1 MQGQKTLILSSLSE
15 ILCPNGCVNKNWIE
29 LMDYWAKFEFVI
41 LRLWVLIAV
50 VSVEATHA
58 DMAEK
63 IQVPEG
69 FEVKVFS
76 DKVPNARSMALGDGG
91 IVYVGSRTEGKVY
104 ALKDSNNDGMADQ
117 VYIIASDLTLP
128 NGVAYLDG
136 SLYVAEVPRLIR
148 FNGITSKLNKP
159 PPFEIVYDWFP
170 TKLHHGWKYLR
181 VGPDGMLYLPIGA
194 PCNVCREKKEIFATI
209 MRISPEG
216 DDLEIVARGVR
227 NSVGF
232 DWHPQSGAMFFSDNG
247 RDWMGDDLPPDELN
261 HLSSDDLH
269 FGFPFCHGD
278 RYLDTEFGID
288 DSCTNYTPPAWLF
301 PAHSAPLGIRF
312 YTGDQFPK
320 EYKNQLFVAQHG
332 SWNRSEPVGYRIV
345 LVKFKNAKPV
355 ASKIFAKG
363 WLDASNV
370 VRGRPV
376 DLLQLPDGSLLVS
389 DDKNGAIYRISYPSN
404 HNSR

>member
-1 MQGQKTLILSSLSE
+1 MIQFH
-15 ILCPNGCVNKNWIE
+15 
-29 LMDYWAKFEFVI
+29 AKFQFVMLPFWI
-41 LRLWVLIAV
+41 FIAS
-50 VSVEATHA
+50 VSVKATSA
-58 DMAEK
+58 ASAEN

-76 DKVPNARSMALGDGG
+76 DQVPNARSMALGDGG
-91 IVYVGSRTEGKVY
+91 IIYVGSRTEGKVY
-104 ALKDSNNDGMADQ
+104 ALKDSNKDGTADQ
-117 VYIIASDLTLP
+117 VYILARDLNLP

-148 FNGITSKLNKP
+148 FNGITSRLDNP

-170 TKLHHGWKYLR
+170 TKLHHGSKYLR
-181 VGPDGMLYLPIGA
+181 VGPDRMLYLPIGA
-194 PCNVCREKKEIFATI
+194 PCNVCREEKEIFATI
-209 MRISPEG
+209 VRISPDG

-232 DWHPQSGAMFFSDNG
+232 DWHPQSAAMFFSDNG

-261 HLSSDDLH
+261 QLSKNDLH

-278 RYLDTEFGID
+278 RYLDPEFGID
-288 DSCTNYTPPAWLF
+288 DSCTNYTPPTWLF
-301 PAHSAPLGIRF
+301 AAHSAPLGIRF
-312 YTGDQFPK
+312 YTGDQFPE

-332 SWNRSEPVGYRIV
+332 SWNRSKPQGYRIV
-345 LVKFKNAKPV
+345 LVKFKNFIPV
-355 ASKIFAKG
+355 SSKVFAKG

-376 DLLQLPDGSLLVS
+376 DILQLPDGSLLVS
-389 DDKNGAIYRISYPSN
+389 DDKSGAIYRISYSDKN
-404 HNSR
+404 HDSRFQRSVLIEE